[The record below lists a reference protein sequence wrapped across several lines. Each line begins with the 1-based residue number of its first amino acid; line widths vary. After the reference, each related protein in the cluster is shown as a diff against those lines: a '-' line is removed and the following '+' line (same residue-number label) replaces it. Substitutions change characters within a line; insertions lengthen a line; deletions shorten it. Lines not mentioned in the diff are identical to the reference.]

1 MIRRF
6 RPRSREFAARIRAR
20 AQPRAHCA
28 DRGSGRAAPPRVPS
42 VGEEEPRA
50 EQGSGSGAVQSRGE
64 GRGGGMSGSGGSL
77 SGLGGGVSSGFVA
90 GGRRWEDLRKDAR
103 RVESEVDHRLAAY
116 SKLGAAFALAS
127 SSTAAGSLPDP
138 SEAQIREGEIEALL
152 QQLASLNDA
161 MGACAAA
168 GGAGGGSSELQA
180 HTLTRHNN
188 ILLEFSREFART
200 RAAVTT
206 NLERAQLLGVF
217 GKAGGREGGGAGS
230 SAGAEV
236 LSETARLLNER
247 TSIHSALSQADD
259 VIKQAYA
266 TSSSLAQQRSLL
278 GGTFSKVTLLGNRI
292 PGAAS
297 SPFFLTVCLPSPM
310 LPQPHHAQHLNHQLV
325 LHHNHQLVLH
335 HNHQL
340 VLHHHKLI
348 HMLFCFCLHPP
359 SLHPSTPP
367 PLSPLPVQLNTLLS
381 AIRRKKSRDS
391 LILAAVIAACTL
403 FLLVYWLNK

>member
-1 MIRRF
+1 
-6 RPRSREFAARIRAR
+6 
-20 AQPRAHCA
+20 
-28 DRGSGRAAPPRVPS
+28 
-42 VGEEEPRA
+42 
-50 EQGSGSGAVQSRGE
+50 
-64 GRGGGMSGSGGSL
+64 MSGSGGSL

-292 PGAAS
+292 PG
-297 SPFFLTVCLPSPM
+297 
-310 LPQPHHAQHLNHQLV
+310 
-325 LHHNHQLVLH
+325 
-335 HNHQL
+335 
-340 VLHHHKLI
+340 
-348 HMLFCFCLHPP
+348 
-359 SLHPSTPP
+359 
-367 PLSPLPVQLNTLLS
+367 LNTLLS

>member
-1 MIRRF
+1 
-6 RPRSREFAARIRAR
+6 
-20 AQPRAHCA
+20 
-28 DRGSGRAAPPRVPS
+28 
-42 VGEEEPRA
+42 
-50 EQGSGSGAVQSRGE
+50 
-64 GRGGGMSGSGGSL
+64 MSGGGGSL
-77 SGLGGGVSSGFVA
+77 GVSSGFVA

-217 GKAGGREGGGAGS
+217 GKAGGREGGGTGS

-297 SPFFLTVCLPSPM
+297 SPFFLTVCLPSPCCLNPTM
-310 LPQPHHAQHLNHQLV
+310 LNTSITM
-325 LHHNHQLVLH
+325 
-335 HNHQL
+335 
-340 VLHHHKLI
+340 LHHHNLI
-348 HMLFCFCLHPP
+348 HMLFCFP
-359 SLHPSTPP
+359 LHPSTPP
-367 PLSPLPVQLNTLLS
+367 PLSPLAVQLNTLLS

-391 LILAAVIAACTL
+391 LILAAVVAACTL